1 MRYRKSVIRSR
12 KLAMRCKEEDGQTI
26 VLAAVA
32 MSIFLFG
39 AIGLA
44 IDGAHMYAQR
54 QMAQT
59 AADAAATAGIMSV
72 FAGTSGASG
81 TGFSTTGPFTCTT
94 TDTRT
99 PCAYASKNGFGTDAN
114 DTVTAW

>member
-1 MRYRKSVIRSR
+1 MRSFVKRY
-12 KLAMRCKEEDGQTI
+12 KEEDGQTI
-26 VLAAVA
+26 VLAALA

-59 AADAAATAGIMSV
+59 AADAAAMGGIMTA
-72 FAGTSGASG
+72 FGGTTGAAGTNCPASSRGGGACEPDISSPITEG
-81 TGFSTTGPFTCTT
+81 
-94 TDTRT
+94 
-99 PCAYASKNGFGTDAN
+99 
-114 DTVTAW
+114 